1 MRWRF
6 QVLKTWTTKALN
18 NMYMI
23 CCGVKWEIIC
33 YNYCTIDTSSNE
45 EQICSA
51 MLEFSSKNSLYWK
64 PSVTNIFFKE
74 YLMGSKDLKI
84 WVIFLS
90 LLTQKVLFLQWIN
103 HLKTNLV
110 PLFTPKSEVN
120 AFQSDRNHLPHRNGI
135 VQRKI
140 WLSDFLCTL
149 VTFWNMETANLSL
162 IKISFKIKLV
172 ITSQVL
178 KHWWHPVA
186 HNVCEWTF
194 LLSRESASVVSPG
207 VTFCR
212 CS

>member
-1 MRWRF
+1 MRNRSALQCWNLAAKIAYTENL
-6 QVLKTWTTKALN
+6 VLPIYFLK
-18 NMYMI
+18 
-23 CCGVKWEIIC
+23 
-33 YNYCTIDTSSNE
+33 
-45 EQICSA
+45 
-51 MLEFSSKNSLYWK
+51 
-64 PSVTNIFFKE
+64 SV
-74 YLMGSKDLKI
+74 LWALKI

-90 LLTQKVLFLQWIN
+90 LLTQKILFLQWIN

-149 VTFWNMETANLSL
+149 VTFWNMEKANLSL

-207 VTFCR
+207 VAFCR